1 MDTEVLEEIDNSS
14 SSEEEV
20 IIRRKKV
27 KKNKTIPRKDLPAK
41 QNDLTPE
48 EIEVEEIP
56 VGSGYRE
63 LDMGNEKL
71 KPRKSTKNFKICDGV
86 ESEDDKEIQKP
97 KAYKKATKPTDKR
110 LKGNKQRSPAQIKA
124 WEKALATRQRNRDL
138 RAKEKKA
145 LEDEKKK
152 KLSKKVVKKAVKIKQ
167 KEIISDAILNEISD
181 ESSDSDSDIDI
192 QKVKQYVKAKKQKR
206 LSKKKKETEPEPEIE
221 APPPPTLQRQQF
233 TFF

>member
-1 MDTEVLEEIDNSS
+1 MSSDSLEDIDNSS

-20 IIRRKKV
+20 VIRRKKV
-27 KKNKTIPRKDLPAK
+27 KKNKTIPRKE
-41 QNDLTPE
+41 TE
-48 EIEVEEIP
+48 EEIP
-56 VGSGYRE
+56 VLDGYKE

-71 KPRKSTKNFKICDGV
+71 KPKKSTKNFKICDGN

-97 KAYKKATKPTDKR
+97 KAYKKATKPDDKR
-110 LKGNKQRSPAQIKA
+110 LKANKQRSPAQIKA

-138 RAKEKKA
+138 RAKEKKV

-152 KLSKKVVKKAVKIKQ
+152 KLSKRVVKKAVKIKQ
-167 KEIISDAILNEISD
+167 KEIVADAILNELSD

-206 LSKKKKETEPEPEIE
+206 LQKKKKETEPEPEEE
-221 APPPPTLQRQQF
+221 APPQPTLQRQQF
-233 TFF
+233 SFF